1 MNSLRHQKNSMAQNR
16 PCATEC
22 PRWRTNGAISVQN
35 SAKARSRGAFQAAP
49 PASPQWRIS
58 GTTRNA
64 PPPPPAL
71 YRNGGASGA
80 HHHPIS
86 AGPKVGRRCRE
97 QHPARARGLAL
108 FQKHTAAAAAAIT
121 KQPSA
126 RSELSPW
133 KIRDSLY
140 EPYAPPAEERRPALN
155 LHRLNNAINRT
166 TQMSSWMRLKGSQ
179 RRAKHD

>member
-1 MNSLRHQKNSMAQNR
+1 MNRLRHQKNSMAQNG
-16 PCATEC
+16 PCATKC
-22 PRWRTNGAISVQN
+22 PKWRTGGATPVQN
-35 SAKARSRGAFQAAP
+35 STQARSQVVFQDAP
-49 PASPQWRIS
+49 PVGPQWRTS
-58 GTTRNA
+58 GATRNA

-97 QHPARARGLAL
+97 QHPALARGLAL
-108 FQKHTAAAAAAIT
+108 FQKHTAAAIT

-140 EPYAPPAEERRPALN
+140 ERTIRSASRRTAPGTQSRPA
-155 LHRLNNAINRT
+155 
-166 TQMSSWMRLKGSQ
+166 QQ
-179 RRAKHD
+179 RDQQHHADEFIDAAEGRITEESET

>member
-1 MNSLRHQKNSMAQNR
+1 MNSLRHQKNSMAQNG
-16 PCATEC
+16 PCATKC
-22 PRWRTNGAISVQN
+22 PKWRTGGATPVQNSTKVRSQVVFQGAPPVGPQWRTNGA
-35 SAKARSRGAFQAAP
+35 
-49 PASPQWRIS
+49 
-58 GTTRNA
+58 TRNA

-80 HHHPIS
+80 HTHPIS

-97 QHPARARGLAL
+97 QHPAMARGLAL

-133 KIRDSLY
+133 KIRDRCTNHTHRQPKNGARRSS
-140 EPYAPPAEERRPALN
+140 RPA
-155 LHRLNNAINRT
+155 
-166 TQMSSWMRLKGSQ
+166 QQ
-179 RRAKHD
+179 RDQQHHADEFMDAAEGITEESET